1 MEEHRCDQKMNL
13 KFDESWY
20 KHVAMENYKKYGC
33 SVPWHPLYKYD
44 DDSEIRVCNNSNSGY
59 KAAESFNHSKDAPI
73 SKDLVPCAK
82 YNINL
87 GTIDRNTNGHPKN
100 ETFVRLYLHTE
111 IVIQKMVIYYDSIT
125 FAAEIGGYVGMLLGV
140 SAIDLAVFFNSSFLV
155 LIKKLYR

>member
-1 MEEHRCDQKMNL
+1 MDLN
-13 KFDESWY
+13 FDEIWY
-20 KHVAMENYKKYGC
+20 KHVATKNYKKYGC
-33 SVPWHPLYKYD
+33 SVPWHPLFDNGNGSKIGIC
-44 DDSEIRVCNNSNSGY
+44 SNSNLGF
-59 KAAESFNHSKDAPI
+59 KATEMFIDSKDAPI